1 MIDTIVLKLKY
12 PSFQVTNPEFFM
24 PVLKIRKTE
33 DVPANQRKHDKVYT
47 KYIQNESR
55 DDKAEG
61 IRKPNLTI
69 VRSFRDNELIY
80 ELHIQ
85 ISIPKMLYGH
95 NLNIVDDYQFGAVIS
110 TLTQKL
116 KTMGVDVAED
126 VLEDAEVVRVHCGK
140 NIILPHPRTVAEA
153 INELAKAEL
162 GKSMDIDTRDYKN
175 GGQALYFYCGSRNFI
190 FYDKVKD
197 IMKTKVKASEKY
209 KTRTER
215 DIVES
220 GALNDLELL
229 RFEIRL
235 NSARI
240 IQSTIKKVTG
250 DYPENLTFSY
260 LFNKDLCKK
269 ILIKSWEE
277 ILRRPANQL
286 AFKSDFSEEEA
297 FQAFIARERKG
308 IAGSHSLNR
317 VLHSFGLY
325 TLIKTLGIQGVKDRL
340 GKVWSDTS
348 CGKRL
353 EPKIKRAAVTLAEI
367 PLNNLIA
374 FIDQELRG
382 ENDKIFDF

>member
-24 PVLKIRKTE
+24 PVLKISRTE
-33 DVPANQRKHDKVYT
+33 DVPANQRKHEKVYT
-47 KYIQNESR
+47 KYIQNESK

-69 VRSFRDNELIY
+69 VRSFRDGELIY

-85 ISIPKMLYGH
+85 MSIPKMLYGH
-95 NLNIVDDYQFGAVIS
+95 NLNIVDDYQFGTVIN

-126 VLEDAEVVRVHCGK
+126 VLEDAEVIRVHCGK

-162 GKSMDIDTRDYKN
+162 GKSMDVDTRDYKN
-175 GGQALYFYCGSRNFI
+175 GGEALYFYCGSRNFI

-197 IMKTKVKASEKY
+197 ITKPKVKATEKY
-209 KTRTER
+209 KTHTER
-215 DIVES
+215 DIAES
-220 GALNDLELL
+220 GALKDLELL
-229 RFEIRL
+229 RFEVRL
-235 NSARI
+235 NSAKI
-240 IQSTIKKVTG
+240 IYSQVRKIIT
-250 DYPENLTFSY
+250 DCPEKLTFGD
-260 LFNKDLCKK
+260 LLNKDLCKK

-277 ILRRPANQL
+277 ILKRPANQL
-286 AFKSDFSEEEA
+286 AFKSDFSDEEA
-297 FQAFIARERKG
+297 FQAFITRERKD
-308 IAGSHSLNR
+308 ATGSHSLNR

-325 TLIKTLGIQGVKDRL
+325 ALIKTLGIQGVKDRL
-340 GKVWSDTS
+340 GKVWSNTS

-374 FIDQELRG
+374 FIDQELR
-382 ENDKIFDF
+382 EEKDKIFNF